1 MQTNRK
7 KSRKLLFQILY
18 SKIFNKYIED
28 DFIDSFNSLIYDFD
42 MDQVYIK
49 SNMNMIKE
57 YESFF
62 IHIINKY
69 SKKFKIE
76 QINKIY
82 IIPIYISLSELFY
95 IEEEIPLKV
104 SINEATEIAKIYW
117 WETAGKFV
125 NWLLHN
131 IKVDYDD
138 LYKIKSDT
146 YWDNQYSI
154 FKK

>member
-104 SINEATEIAKIYW
+104 SINEATEIAKIY
-117 WETAGKFV
+117 
-125 NWLLHN
+125 
-131 IKVDYDD
+131 
-138 LYKIKSDT
+138 
-146 YWDNQYSI
+146 
-154 FKK
+154 